1 MLRQQPSVTMSL
13 LRARA
18 TPMLRTQVQN
28 TARGFRAGGKRM
40 MPMPKEEHAAHTIS
54 QRLRSLKKIPPEL
67 IPIGVVLFAA
77 VFAAFYS
84 LLRKF
89 WVDKTLRLHRTGPSG
104 GH

>member
-1 MLRQQPSVTMSL
+1 MSL

-18 TPMLRTQVQN
+18 TPMLRAHAQN
-28 TARGFRAGGKRM
+28 TLRGFRQGGKKM

-84 LLRKF
+84 LVRKF

-104 GH
+104 DH